1 MNTPKK
7 TLVMIAGLLVGVL
20 FTQATALAQV
30 GASNNA
36 QQNRIV
42 GLWDVQVSLASCD
55 TGEPAGGFLGLHKF
69 ELGGTGQV
77 VPSTNPA
84 ALSAHMLIWKHLG
97 GNDYHWFA
105 KFFRFNNG
113 VAIGWNV
120 IESVVSISSN
130 GTEYYGSGVASFYD
144 MDGNFVNAIACPSF
158 EGTRFT
164 GEE

>member
-1 MNTPKK
+1 MYTPKK

-20 FTQATALAQV
+20 FTQATALAQA
-30 GASNNA
+30 GASTNA
-36 QQNRIV
+36 KQNRIV
-42 GLWDVQVSLASCD
+42 GLWDVRVSLASCEGGD
-55 TGEPAGGFLGLHKF
+55 PFGGFLAMHKF

-84 ALSAHMLIWKHLG
+84 GLSAHMLTWSHLG
-97 GNDYHWFA
+97 GNDYHWFV

-120 IESVVSISSN
+120 IESVVSIS
-130 GTEYYGSGVASFYD
+130 GDEYYGSGVASFYD
-144 MDGNFVNAIACPSF
+144 MDGNFVNANTCPSF

-164 GEE
+164 GGE